1 MPAEKKER
9 HGGGEVEYVW
19 KQGTESAEEIP
30 SKILPL
36 TILFLCRQWF
46 SAQEKGGP
54 VACFPRREGDVFN
67 HMKTSALVPFPKS
80 LVKRE
85 RAAYRENLSE
95 SAEISANIKA

>member
-19 KQGTESAEEIP
+19 KQGMESAEEIP

-54 VACFPRREGDVFN
+54 VACFPRREGMF
-67 HMKTSALVPFPKS
+67 S
-80 LVKRE
+80 
-85 RAAYRENLSE
+85 
-95 SAEISANIKA
+95 II

>member
-1 MPAEKKER
+1 MPAEKKEG
-9 HGGGEVEYVW
+9 HGGEVEYVW

-30 SKILPL
+30 SKILLL

-54 VACFPRREGDVFN
+54 VACFPRREGMFSIIRK
-67 HMKTSALVPFPKS
+67 HLRLFLLKS
-80 LVKRE
+80 LVRRE

-95 SAEISANIKA
+95 LAEISANIKA